1 MNKPVHKPSGR
12 RVGAGFTLVEVM
24 VTLGIAT
31 MFVIGVIT
39 FTTITFRQGV
49 FAIGNYTDLNNKSR
63 RTLDIM
69 SREIRNAA
77 GVWEYSPGNF
87 YCFNNAVGLTNNDG
101 SQFVYYWDGW
111 NQFTRYSRSSSAG
124 SWKLT
129 VMMTNCDYMR
139 FNIYQRNPTNS
150 FSFVSATARPE
161 QTKLIDVSWR
171 CSRSYLGSKLNTESV
186 QTARI
191 VIRN

>member
-12 RVGAGFTLVEVM
+12 RVTAGFTLVEVM

-69 SREIRNAA
+69 SRDVRNAA
-77 GVWEYSPGNF
+77 SL
-87 YCFNNAVGLTNNDG
+87 FNYNYNYVGLSYDDG
-101 SQFVYYWDGW
+101 TKLYYIWDGYDRL
-111 NQFTRYSRSSSAG
+111 TRWTLATNSGAN
-124 SWKLT
+124 WKST

-139 FNIYQRNPTNS
+139 FNIYQRNPTNN
-150 FSFVSATARPE
+150 FSFVSATANWD

-191 VIRN
+191 VLRN